1 MSELVRPKVSIV
13 VVADRSA
20 SAKCDEGFIRVRRL
34 TLKNQYEGHA
44 DSSEY
49 PYDCVERT
57 AMDAVGIVLYAR
69 ASGSLDVCLRS
80 SIRPPLALRP
90 GYALPIPDRSGD
102 PTLFEIP
109 AGLVE
114 EGEEGEEGLKACAAR
129 ETMEEVGLDVEPH
142 RFSRLGP
149 ATYLSP
155 GLVAEKIHLFS
166 AEVDPATATAPTMD
180 GSPVEERATI
190 RFVSLDE
197 ALAAC
202 RDGRLEDIK
211 TEVALR
217 RLREQHE
224 LGLLGDLGLVGEA
237 TGRDTMH
244 GEIAGTKTDPGTPA

>member
-1 MSELVRPKVSIV
+1 MSELVRPKVSVI
-13 VVADRSA
+13 VVADRSVGA
-20 SAKCDEGFIRVRRL
+20 RSDEGFIRVRRL
-34 TLKNQYEGHA
+34 TLKNRYEGDA
-44 DSSEY
+44 ESSEY
-49 PYDCVERT
+49 AYDCVERN
-57 AMDAVGIVLYAR
+57 AMDAVGIVLYA
-69 ASGSLDVCLRS
+69 LDERGLRVCLRS
-80 SIRPPLALRP
+80 SIRPPLAMRP
-90 GYALPIPDRSGD
+90 RYSLPIPDVVGD

-129 ETMEEVGLDVEPH
+129 ETMEEVGLDVEAH

-155 GLVAEKIHLFS
+155 GLVAEKIHLFA
-166 AEVDPATATAPTMD
+166 AEVDPTSAVLPTMD

-190 RFVSLDE
+190 RYLTIED

-217 RLREQHE
+217 RLREQFD
-224 LGLLGDLGLVGEA
+224 LGLLGELTA
-237 TGRDTMH
+237 RDTMH
-244 GEIAGTKTDPGTPA
+244 AHIEDSGPKTDPGTGQ

>member
-1 MSELVRPKVSIV
+1 MSDLVRPKVAVV

-20 SAKCDEGFIRVRRL
+20 GARSDEGFIRVRRL
-34 TLKNQYEGHA
+34 TLKNQYAGEGE
-44 DSSEY
+44 SSEY
-49 PYDCVERT
+49 SYDCVERT
-57 AMDAVGIVLYAR
+57 AMDAVGIVLYAFE
-69 ASGSLDVCLRS
+69 AGSLKVCLRS

-90 GYALPIPDRSGD
+90 QYALPIPDVEGD

-114 EGEEGEEGLKACAAR
+114 EGEDGEEGLRACAAR

-155 GLVAEKIHLFS
+155 GLVAEKIHLFA
-166 AEVDPATATAPTMD
+166 AEVDPSSATAPTMD

-190 RFVSLDE
+190 RYVALDE
-197 ALAAC
+197 ALTAC

-217 RLREQHE
+217 RLREQLD
-224 LGLLGDLGLVGEA
+224 LGLLGEIGA
-237 TGRDTMH
+237 RDTMH
-244 GEIAGTKTDPGTPA
+244 GDVELAGSKTDPGNAG

>member
-1 MSELVRPKVSIV
+1 MSELVRPKVSV
-13 VVADRSA
+13 VVLEDRSA
-20 SAKCDEGFIRVRRL
+20 SARCDEGFIRVRRL
-34 TLKNQYEGHA
+34 TLKNQYGDAENGEA
-44 DSSEY
+44 ESSAY

-69 ASGSLDVCLRS
+69 ESDGSLRVCLRS
-80 SIRPPLALRP
+80 SIRPPLALRRE
-90 GYALPIPDRSGD
+90 YALPIPDPSGD

-114 EGEEGEEGLKACAAR
+114 VGEEGEDGLKSCAAR
-129 ETMEEVGLDVEPH
+129 ETMEEVGLDVPTH

-155 GLVAEKIHLFS
+155 GLVAEKIHLFA
-166 AEVDPATATAPTMD
+166 AEVDPAGAVAPTMD

-190 RFVSLDE
+190 LYVPLDE

-217 RLREQHE
+217 RLREQLE
-224 LGLLGDLGLVGEA
+224 LGLLGDLA
-237 TGRDTMH
+237 PRDTMH
-244 GEIAGTKTDPGTPA
+244 GDDSALKTDPGSPA